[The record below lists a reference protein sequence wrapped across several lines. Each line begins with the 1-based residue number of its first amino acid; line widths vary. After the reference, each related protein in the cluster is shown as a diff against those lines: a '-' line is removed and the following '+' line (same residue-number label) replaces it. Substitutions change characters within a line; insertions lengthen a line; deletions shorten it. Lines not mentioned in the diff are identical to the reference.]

1 MAFMNT
7 SFPSS
12 LGAVLEALKGD
23 ISKAKSDYQSHH
35 NHDKRLVFFINQQ
48 ISIMVPEKMV
58 YGSPEKRKEAGP
70 PRCPVIHGELPSGPR
85 RITQRSIANLVTERS
100 AAAAPAAADD
110 EGMI

>member
-7 SFPSS
+7 SFPFS
-12 LGAVLEALKGD
+12 LGAVLEALKRN

-58 YGSPEKRKEAGP
+58 YGSLEKRKEAGP
-70 PRCPVIHGELPSGPR
+70 PRCPVVHGKLPSGPR
-85 RITQRSIANLVTERS
+85 RITQRSTANSVTEQS
-100 AAAAPAAADD
+100 AVAAPVAAND